1 MSQYIN
7 FYLRVN
13 DTFVPV
19 GSYPRNLEIYQVAHN
34 YVPYEH
40 IVNLTEKDFN
50 LMMED
55 AEAGVRKNK
64 SEMQKLK
71 ETISI
76 IMNANN
82 PLNEKLA
89 EVSNIEEEIREIEE
103 SNSGLDFAYDIFL
116 HFYDIIND
124 ARYGIDPLDNDY
136 NHYIYAGIEAVGSLE
151 NVVEDK

>member
-19 GSYPRNLEIYQVAHN
+19 GSYSRSLEIYQIAHN

-55 AEAGVRKNK
+55 AEARVRKNK

-71 ETISI
+71 ETISL
-76 IMNANN
+76 IMSANS
-82 PLNEKLA
+82 PLREKMA
-89 EVSNIEEEIREIEE
+89 EADNIEEEIREIEE

-116 HFYDIIND
+116 HFYDMIND
-124 ARYGIDPLDNDY
+124 ARYGIDSLDNDY